1 MGIPNIVKMGY
12 LEVYT
17 HLLPPNRKEERKIE
31 KNLVS
36 LHWLQRRPTPSNI
49 QGRLLGYERKMH
61 AHPTPREKQ
70 IELTMQNKINRL
82 H

>member
-31 KNLVS
+31 KNWCRCSGCNANLPPPTFKDEY
-36 LHWLQRRPTPSNI
+36 WDMRAKCTPTPHSEKNI
-49 QGRLLGYERKMH
+49 LG
-61 AHPTPREKQ
+61 
-70 IELTMQNKINRL
+70 
-82 H
+82 